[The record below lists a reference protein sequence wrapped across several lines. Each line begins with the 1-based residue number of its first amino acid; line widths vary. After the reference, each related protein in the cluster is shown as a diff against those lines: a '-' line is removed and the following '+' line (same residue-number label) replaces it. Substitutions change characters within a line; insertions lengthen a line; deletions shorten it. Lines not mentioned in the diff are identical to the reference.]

1 MLNSTLFKRAT
12 MTAAVVSM
20 VGLSNVVTAKSSQ
33 AAVINL
39 PLPLENFTYNENAQT
54 TSGGTFNSVFTDK
67 NYGFLKQGG
76 IATSGASPFIDSNVI
91 NRLTSIKVSSDY
103 AFNKNNGNDTFQLFL
118 KKGTTETLLTTLL
131 PDNDGGNFSLDFT
144 NIFKNVF
151 QTEGEGT
158 FNLVYKLLG
167 SGTESVAGFN
177 NVKLVVEVPEP
188 STTVAGFLLLTLA
201 AAGGIKRQR
210 KITVALV
217 PNSNLKSN

>member
-1 MLNSTLFKRAT
+1 MLNATFFKRAT
-12 MTAAVVSM
+12 MTAVVVSM
-20 VGLSNVVTAKSSQ
+20 ASFSNVITAKPSQ

-39 PLPLENFTYNENAQT
+39 PLPLENVTYVNGET
-54 TSGGTFNSVFTDK
+54 TSGGAFDSVFTG
-67 NYGFLKQGG
+67 NYGLLKQGG
-76 IATSGASPFIDSNVI
+76 IATSGASPFINSNVI
-91 NRLTSIKVSSDY
+91 NRLASIKVSSDY
-103 AFNKNNGNDTFQLFL
+103 AFNKNNGSDTFQLFL
-118 KKGTTETLLTTLL
+118 QKGTKETLLTTLL
-131 PDNDGGNFSLDFT
+131 PDNDGANFSLDFT

-188 STTVAGFLLLTLA
+188 TTTVAGFLLLTLA
-201 AAGGIKRQR
+201 AAGIKRQR
-210 KITVALV
+210 KIAFALV

>member
-39 PLPLENFTYNENAQT
+39 PLPLDNFTYNSSGET
-54 TSGGTFNSVFTDK
+54 TSTGTFNSVFDG
-67 NYGFLKQGG
+67 NYGLLKQGG
-76 IATSGASPFIDSNVI
+76 VGTSGASPFVSSATI
-91 NRLTSIKVSSDY
+91 NRLNKINVSFDY
-103 AFNKNNGNDTFQLFL
+103 AFNQNNSNDTFELFL
-118 KKGTTETLLTTLL
+118 QKGSQETLLTQLSASTSSTF
-131 PDNDGGNFSLDFT
+131 NLDFT
-144 NIFKNVF
+144 NSFKTFF
-151 QTEGEGT
+151 QTQGGGT
-158 FNLVYKLLG
+158 FNLVYKL
-167 SGTESVAGFN
+167 SGGVTGSVAGFD
-177 NVKLVVEVPEP
+177 NVKLAVNIPEP

>member
-54 TSGGTFNSVFTDK
+54 TSLGDFDSVFDGS
-67 NYGFLKQGG
+67 YGLLKQGG
-76 IATSGASPFIDSNVI
+76 IATSGASPFINSNVI